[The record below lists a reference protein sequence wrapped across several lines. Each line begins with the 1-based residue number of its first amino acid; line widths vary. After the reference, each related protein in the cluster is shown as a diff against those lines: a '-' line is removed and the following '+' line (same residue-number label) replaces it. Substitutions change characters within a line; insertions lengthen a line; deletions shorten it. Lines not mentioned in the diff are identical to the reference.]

1 MSESTSDAPLVR
13 YELRGGAAYL
23 TIDSPHNRNAISER
37 LLADLS
43 AGVDRAG
50 SDDGARAVVLA
61 HAGGTFCAGAD
72 LKEAAANGAGADPK
86 SRTLAMI
93 GAMRGVIECPK
104 PVIAQV
110 DGHVRA
116 GGFGLIGSCDFVF
129 AGPASSF
136 AVTETRIGVAP
147 AMVSLVLLPHLP
159 SRVAS
164 SLLLTGRKFDAAQAA
179 GYGLITAAVDDPAAA
194 VADQLAELQLCSPQG
209 LRETKQILWHDVLA
223 SFDARSEPLADQSSR
238 LFGSPESVEGITAF
252 LQKRA
257 PSWAEPA
264 IAH

>member
-1 MSESTSDAPLVR
+1 MTESLVG
-13 YELRGGAAYL
+13 YETRGGAAYL
-23 TIDSPHNRNAISER
+23 TIDSPHNRNAISQR

-43 AGVDRAG
+43 AGLERAAA
-50 SDDGARAVVLA
+50 DDAARAVVLT
-61 HAGGTFCAGAD
+61 HTGTTFCAGAD
-72 LKEAAANGAGADPK
+72 LKEAAANGAGSDPK

-93 GAMRGVIECPK
+93 GAMRGIIECPK

-129 AGPASSF
+129 AGPGASF

-164 SLLLTGRKFDAAQAA
+164 TLLLTGRKFDGAEAA
-179 GYGLITAAVDDPAAA
+179 GYGLITAAVADPAAA
-194 VADQLAELQLCSPQG
+194 VAEQLAELQLCSPQG
-209 LRETKQILWHDVLA
+209 LRETKQILWHDVLR
-223 SFDARSEPLADQSSR
+223 SFDERSDALGEQSAR
-238 LFGSPESVEGITAF
+238 LFGSAESVEGITAF

-257 PSWAEPA
+257 PSWAEPVQA
-264 IAH
+264 E

>member
-1 MSESTSDAPLVR
+1 MTDSLVH
-13 YELRGGAAYL
+13 YETRGGAAYL
-23 TIDSPHNRNAISER
+23 TIDSPHNRNAISQR

-43 AGVDRAG
+43 AGLERAAA
-50 SDDGARAVVLA
+50 DDAARAVVLT
-61 HAGGTFCAGAD
+61 HAGTTFCAGAD
-72 LKEAAANGAGADPK
+72 LKEAAANGAGSDPK

-93 GAMRGVIECPK
+93 GAMRGIIDCPK

-129 AGPASSF
+129 AGPGASF

-164 SLLLTGRKFDAAQAA
+164 TLLLTGRKFDAAEAA
-179 GYGLITAAVDDPAAA
+179 GYGLITAAVGDLAAA
-194 VADQLAELQLCSPQG
+194 VAEQLAELQLCSPQG
-209 LRETKQILWHDVLA
+209 LRETKQILWHDVLR
-223 SFDARSEPLADQSSR
+223 SFDERADALGEQSAR
-238 LFGSPESVEGITAF
+238 LFGSAESVEGITAF

-257 PSWAEPA
+257 PSWAEPVPA
-264 IAH
+264 E

>member
-1 MSESTSDAPLVR
+1 MTESLVG
-13 YELRGGAAYL
+13 YETRGGAAYL
-23 TIDSPHNRNAISER
+23 TIDSPHNRNAISQR

-43 AGVDRAG
+43 AGLERAAA
-50 SDDGARAVVLA
+50 DDAARAVVLT
-61 HAGGTFCAGAD
+61 HTGTTFCAGAD
-72 LKEAAANGAGADPK
+72 LKEAAANGAGSDPK

-93 GAMRGVIECPK
+93 GAMRGIIECPK

-116 GGFGLIGSCDFVF
+116 GGFGLIGSCDFIF
-129 AGPASSF
+129 AGPGASF

-164 SLLLTGRKFDAAQAA
+164 TLLLTGRKFDGAEAA
-179 GYGLITAAVDDPAAA
+179 GYGLITAAVADPAAA
-194 VADQLAELQLCSPQG
+194 VAEQLAELQLCSPQG
-209 LRETKQILWHDVLA
+209 LRETKQILWHDVLR
-223 SFDARSEPLADQSSR
+223 SFDERSDALGEQSAR
-238 LFGSPESVEGITAF
+238 LFGSAESVEGITAF

-257 PSWAEPA
+257 PSWAEPVPA
-264 IAH
+264 E

>member
-1 MSESTSDAPLVR
+1 MTDAPLVR
-13 YELRGGAAYL
+13 YEVRDGAAYL
-23 TIDSPHNRNAISER
+23 TIDSPHNRNAISQR
-37 LLADLS
+37 LLTDLR
-43 AGVDRAG
+43 AGIDRAG
-50 SDDGARAVVLA
+50 IDDTVRAVVLT
-61 HAGGTFCAGAD
+61 HDGGTFCAGAD
-72 LKEAAANGAGADPK
+72 LKEAAASGAGSDPK

-93 GAMRGVIECPK
+93 DAMRGVIESPK

-110 DGHVRA
+110 NGHVRA

-129 AGPASSF
+129 AGPESTF

-164 SLLLTGRKFDAAQAA
+164 SLLLTGRKFDAIEAA
-179 GYGLITAAVDDPAAA
+179 SHGLITAAVDDPEAA
-194 VADQLAELQLCSPQG
+194 VADQLAELRLCSPQG

-223 SFDARSEPLADQSSR
+223 SFDERANALGDQSAR
-238 LFGSPESVEGITAF
+238 LFGSPESVEGMTAF

-264 IAH
+264 AAH

>member
-1 MSESTSDAPLVR
+1 MTDDALVR
-13 YELRGGAAYL
+13 YETRGGAAYL
-23 TIDSPHNRNAISER
+23 TIDSPHNRNAISQR

-43 AGVDRAG
+43 AGLERAAA
-50 SDDGARAVVLA
+50 DDAARAVVLT
-61 HAGGTFCAGAD
+61 HTGTTFCAGAD
-72 LKEAAANGAGADPK
+72 LKEAAANGAGSDPK

-93 GAMRGVIECPK
+93 GAMRGIIECPK

-129 AGPASSF
+129 AGPGVSF

-164 SLLLTGRKFDAAQAA
+164 TLLLTGRKFDGAEAA
-179 GYGLITAAVDDPAAA
+179 GYGLITAAVADPASA
-194 VADQLAELQLCSPQG
+194 VAEQLRELQLCSPQG
-209 LRETKQILWHDVLA
+209 LRETKQILWHDVLR
-223 SFDARSEPLADQSSR
+223 SFDERADALGEQSAR

-264 IAH
+264 PAE

>member
-1 MSESTSDAPLVR
+1 MTDSLVH
-13 YELRGGAAYL
+13 YETRGGAAYL
-23 TIDSPHNRNAISER
+23 TIDSPHNRNAISQR

-43 AGVDRAG
+43 AGLERAAA
-50 SDDGARAVVLA
+50 DDAARAVVLT
-61 HAGGTFCAGAD
+61 HTGTTFCAGAD
-72 LKEAAANGAGADPK
+72 LKEAAANGAGSDPK

-93 GAMRGVIECPK
+93 GAMRGIIECPK

-129 AGPASSF
+129 AGPGASF

-164 SLLLTGRKFDAAQAA
+164 TLLLTGRKFDGADAA
-179 GYGLITAAVDDPAAA
+179 GYGLITAAVADPEAA
-194 VADQLAELQLCSPQG
+194 VAEQLAELQLCSPQG
-209 LRETKQILWHDVLA
+209 LRETKQILWHDVLR
-223 SFDARSEPLADQSSR
+223 SFDERADALGEQSAR
-238 LFGSPESVEGITAF
+238 LFGSAESVEGITAF

-257 PSWAEPA
+257 PSWAEPVPA
-264 IAH
+264 E

>member
-1 MSESTSDAPLVR
+1 MTDSLVH
-13 YELRGGAAYL
+13 YETRGGAAYL
-23 TIDSPHNRNAISER
+23 TIDSPHNRNAISQR

-43 AGVDRAG
+43 AGLERAAA
-50 SDDGARAVVLA
+50 DDAARAVVLT
-61 HAGGTFCAGAD
+61 HTGTTFCAGAD
-72 LKEAAANGAGADPK
+72 LKEAAANGAGSDPK

-93 GAMRGVIECPK
+93 GAMRGIIECPK

-129 AGPASSF
+129 AGPGASF

-164 SLLLTGRKFDAAQAA
+164 TLLLTGRKFDAAEAA
-179 GYGLITAAVDDPAAA
+179 GYGLITAAVGDPVSA
-194 VADQLAELQLCSPQG
+194 VAEQLAELQLCSPQG
-209 LRETKQILWHDVLA
+209 LRETKQILWHDVLR
-223 SFDARSEPLADQSSR
+223 SFDERADALGEQSAR
-238 LFGSPESVEGITAF
+238 LFGSAESVEGITAF

-257 PSWAEPA
+257 PSWAEPVPA
-264 IAH
+264 E

>member
-1 MSESTSDAPLVR
+1 MTEPLVR
-13 YELRGGAAYL
+13 YENKGGAAYL
-23 TIDSPHNRNAISER
+23 TIDSPHNRNAISQR

-43 AGVDRAG
+43 AGLERAAA
-50 SDDGARAVVLA
+50 DDAARAVVLT
-61 HAGGTFCAGAD
+61 HTGTTFCAGAD
-72 LKEAAANGAGADPK
+72 LKEAAANGAGSDPM

-93 GAMRGVIECPK
+93 GAMRGIIECPK

-129 AGPASSF
+129 AGTAASF

-164 SLLLTGRKFDAAQAA
+164 TLLLTGRKFDGAEAA
-179 GYGLITAAVDDPAAA
+179 GYGLITAAVADPAAA
-194 VADQLAELQLCSPQG
+194 VAEQLAELQLCSPQG
-209 LRETKQILWHDVLA
+209 LRETKQILWHDVLR
-223 SFDARSEPLADQSSR
+223 SFDERADALGEQSAR
-238 LFGSPESVEGITAF
+238 LFGSAESVEGITAF

-257 PSWAEPA
+257 PSWAEPVPA
-264 IAH
+264 E

>member
-1 MSESTSDAPLVR
+1 MTERSEGAPLVR
-13 YELRGGAAYL
+13 YEARDGAAHL
-23 TIDSPHNRNAISER
+23 TIDSPHNRNAISQR
-37 LLADLS
+37 LLTDLR
-43 AGVDRAG
+43 AGIDRAG
-50 SDDGARAVVLA
+50 IDDTVRAVVIT
-61 HAGGTFCAGAD
+61 HTGGTFCAGAD
-72 LKEAAANGAGADPK
+72 LKEAAADGAGADPK

-93 GAMRGVIECPK
+93 EAMRGVIESPK

-110 DGHVRA
+110 NGHVRA

-129 AGPASSF
+129 AGPESTF

-164 SLLLTGRKFDAAQAA
+164 SLLLTGRKFDAAEAA
-179 GYGLITAAVDDPAAA
+179 GHGLITAAVDDPEAA
-194 VADQLAELQLCSPQG
+194 VAAQLAELRLCSPQG

-223 SFDARSEPLADQSSR
+223 SFDTRAEALADQSAR

-257 PSWAEPA
+257 PSWAEPVA
-264 IAH
+264 AH

>member
-1 MSESTSDAPLVR
+1 MTDSLVH
-13 YELRGGAAYL
+13 YETRGGAAYL
-23 TIDSPHNRNAISER
+23 TIDSPHNRNAISQR

-43 AGVDRAG
+43 AGLERAAA
-50 SDDGARAVVLA
+50 DDAARAVVLT
-61 HAGGTFCAGAD
+61 HTGTTFCAGAD
-72 LKEAAANGAGADPK
+72 LKEAAANGAGSDPK

-93 GAMRGVIECPK
+93 GAMRGIIDCPK

-129 AGPASSF
+129 AGPGASF

-164 SLLLTGRKFDAAQAA
+164 TLLLTGRKFDAAEAA
-179 GYGLITAAVDDPAAA
+179 GYGLITAAVGDPAAA
-194 VADQLAELQLCSPQG
+194 VAEQLAELQLCSPQG
-209 LRETKQILWHDVLA
+209 LRETKQILWHDVLR
-223 SFDARSEPLADQSSR
+223 SFDERADALGEQSAR
-238 LFGSPESVEGITAF
+238 LFGSAESVEGITAF

-257 PSWAEPA
+257 PSWAEPVPA
-264 IAH
+264 E

>member
-43 AGVDRAG
+43 AGLDRAG
-50 SDDGARAVVLA
+50 SDDGARAVVLT